1 MEGKCKINEGSDR
14 WPRATARSDTRSPWL
29 GDHRPVLRVAIA
41 YSNKVFNPGRSSLPI
56 SAKIA
61 MTTIG
66 VALLSV
72 IDVTGKAVVSENHAD
87 RPARSAACH
96 RHLGLAAGA

>member
-1 MEGKCKINEGSDR
+1 
-14 WPRATARSDTRSPWL
+14 
-29 GDHRPVLRVAIA
+29 VALA
-41 YSNKVFNPGRSSLPI
+41 YSNKVFNPGRSSLPISVRTYSARGILGGFCVALGEAALAIMPCFRGI

-72 IDVTGKAVVSENHAD
+72 IDVTGKAVVSQNHAD